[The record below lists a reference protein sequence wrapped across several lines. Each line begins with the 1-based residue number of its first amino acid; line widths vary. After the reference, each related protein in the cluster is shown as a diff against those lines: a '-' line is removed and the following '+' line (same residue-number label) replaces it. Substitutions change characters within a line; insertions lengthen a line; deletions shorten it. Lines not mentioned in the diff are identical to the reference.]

1 MATEIDDCVA
11 YMLKNVSGLYSDQI
25 KINEKKR
32 HKTTCIIIQQILFI
46 YNVFILFFIK

>member
-25 KINEKKR
+25 KINEKKGIKPLL
-32 HKTTCIIIQQILFI
+32 HNNTTNIIYI
-46 YNVFILFFIK
+46 